1 MLYIV
6 ATPIGN
12 LEDMTFR
19 AIRTLKE
26 VDYIFAEDTR
36 VTKKLLDHY
45 EIKSTVYR
53 YDEHTKQHQVA
64 NIINLLKE
72 EKNIALVTDA
82 GTPCISDPG
91 YEVVDEAIKRVRAGK
106 GNMEDIGEAL
116 LNLKTITHS
125 YQEYLTE
132 KQLALQESPNG

>member
-36 VTKKLLDHY
+36 VTRKLLDHY
-45 EIKSTVYR
+45 EIKNTVYR

-72 EKNIALVTDA
+72 EKNIALVTMQELLVYL
-82 GTPCISDPG
+82 IQ
-91 YEVVDEAIKRVRAGK
+91 VMKWLMKLIK
-106 GNMEDIGEAL
+106 I
-116 LNLKTITHS
+116 I
-125 YQEYLTE
+125 
-132 KQLALQESPNG
+132 